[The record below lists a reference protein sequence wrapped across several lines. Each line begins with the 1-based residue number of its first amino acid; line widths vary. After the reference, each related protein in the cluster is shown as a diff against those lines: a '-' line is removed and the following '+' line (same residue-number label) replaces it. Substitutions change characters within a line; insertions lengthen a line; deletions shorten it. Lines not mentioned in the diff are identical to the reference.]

1 MADIKGYDIPDE
13 LYYHEE
19 HSWARVDGT
28 KVTVGMSDFFQKEAG
43 DIVFVDL
50 PEEEDDVS
58 QGEVCGKIQSRKWI
72 GKLVSPVSGEIIEIN
87 EELEDDTSLINT
99 DPYGEGWIVVIEASD
114 LDSDLKNLIHGDAV
128 ADFIDK
134 EIKRAEDAPQPLS
147 PEESVG
153 KMRLPEGFR
162 IELVASEPEIIKP
175 INLNFNTAGQ
185 LLVTQSVEYPF
196 PHSKLSTTV

>member
-1 MADIKGYDIPDE
+1 MADIKGYDMPDE

-99 DPYGEGWIVVIEASD
+99 DPYGEGWIIVIEASD
-114 LDSDLKNLIHGDAV
+114 LDSDLGNLIHGDAV

-134 EIKRAEDAPQPLS
+134 EIKRAE
-147 PEESVG
+147 EE
-153 KMRLPEGFR
+153 K
-162 IELVASEPEIIKP
+162 
-175 INLNFNTAGQ
+175 AGADM
-185 LLVTQSVEYPF
+185 
-196 PHSKLSTTV
+196 

>member
-28 KVTVGMSDFFQKEAG
+28 KVTVGMTDFFQKEAG

-99 DPYGEGWIVVIEASD
+99 DPYGEGWIIVIEASD
-114 LDSDLKNLIHGDAV
+114 LDTDLGNLIHGDAV
-128 ADFIDK
+128 ADFIDR
-134 EIKRAEDAPQPLS
+134 EIKRAE
-147 PEESVG
+147 EE
-153 KMRLPEGFR
+153 K
-162 IELVASEPEIIKP
+162 
-175 INLNFNTAGQ
+175 AGADM
-185 LLVTQSVEYPF
+185 
-196 PHSKLSTTV
+196 